1 MSKWLE
7 AAKRENGAN
16 NLGAEPIEPKP
27 VLSVVSVLSE
37 GGRADPAP
45 RNTAPPTP
53 KSEPQLSAETF
64 RHGVSL
70 TGQPLTWTGRIV
82 SLEAWRILNEWE
94 KHGPNGRHWNG
105 ITKQWEQSKGK
116 LND

>member
-7 AAKRENGAN
+7 AAKRASWAVD
-16 NLGAEPIEPKP
+16 LRAEPIEPKL

-45 RNTAPPTP
+45 RNTAPPTR
-53 KSEPQLSAETF
+53 KSEPKPSEETF

-82 SLEAWRILNEWE
+82 SLDAWRTLTEWE
-94 KHGPNGRHWNG
+94 KHGQNGRHWNG
-105 ITKQWEQSKGK
+105 ITQTWEEPKGK

>member
-7 AAKRENGAN
+7 AANRASGAVE
-16 NLGAEPIEPKP
+16 LRAEPIEPKP

-45 RNTAPPTP
+45 QNTAPPTR
-53 KSEPQLSAETF
+53 KSEPKPSTETF
-64 RHGVSL
+64 RHGLSV

-82 SLEAWRILNEWE
+82 SLDDWRRLTESE
-94 KHGPNGRHWNG
+94 QHGSNGRHWNG
-105 ITKQWEQSKGK
+105 ITQRWEEPKI
-116 LND
+116 D

>member
-7 AAKRENGAN
+7 AANRASGAVE
-16 NLGAEPIEPKP
+16 LRAEPIEPKP

-45 RNTAPPTP
+45 QNTAPPTR
-53 KSEPQLSAETF
+53 KSEPKPSTETF
-64 RHGVSL
+64 RHGLSV

-82 SLEAWRILNEWE
+82 SLADWRDLTALERD
-94 KHGPNGRHWNG
+94 GPNGRHWNG
-105 ITKQWEQSKGK
+105 ITQCWEGP
-116 LND
+116 